1 MYPHVYNI
9 RTQLNDIFMS
19 CVYILQLASGSRD
32 RTVRLWVPSVK
43 GESTVFKAHAGT
55 VRSVAF
61 SHDGSVLCTASDDK
75 TVKLWST
82 HRQRFRMSL
91 QGESATMAHVLN
103 PARCLCNLRPPPAE
117 MALVWKNEPVTFGAR
132 KIHSLRTMLPR
143 FISLRTTAHTHPS
156 QPYICHDLLF
166 SLPPLLILAERKR
179 LLTIGSPDP
188 NHSWSAMNRQIT
200 LGL

>member
-1 MYPHVYNI
+1 MYPHDIVYQI

-19 CVYILQLASGSRD
+19 WVHLLQLASGSRD

-91 QGESATMAHVLN
+91 QGESVPN
-103 PARCLCNLRPPPAE
+103 PARCLCNLRPSPAE

-132 KIHSLRTMLPR
+132 KIHSLRIMLPH
-143 FISLRTTAHTHPS
+143 FISLRTTAHKHLS
-156 QPYICHDLLF
+156 QPYICRDLLF
-166 SLPPLLILAERKR
+166 SLPPLLILAESKR
-179 LLTIGSPDP
+179 LLTMGSPDP
-188 NHSWSAMNRQIT
+188 HHSWSAMNREIT